1 MESNLLN
8 KYIANYKFVLFIRI
22 ISSILVLIILLNLK
36 ENPIGLGVLIML
48 LLLLIGFTGIEEVLV
63 FREYIEFK
71 TKRILPF
78 LSKSCKIK
86 YVDIINVK
94 LEKRKVNFLILI
106 LPGVGAINYA
116 SLVFKLKDEHTVVKF
131 IKGNQ
136 NEISKILNILNS
148 KIK

>member
-8 KYIANYKFVLFIRI
+8 KYSANYKFVLFIRI

-63 FREYIEFK
+63 FQEYIEFK

-86 YVDIINVK
+86 YVDIINII
-94 LEKRKVNFLILI
+94 EF
-106 LPGVGAINYA
+106 
-116 SLVFKLKDEHTVVKF
+116 S
-131 IKGNQ
+131 
-136 NEISKILNILNS
+136 S
-148 KIK
+148 